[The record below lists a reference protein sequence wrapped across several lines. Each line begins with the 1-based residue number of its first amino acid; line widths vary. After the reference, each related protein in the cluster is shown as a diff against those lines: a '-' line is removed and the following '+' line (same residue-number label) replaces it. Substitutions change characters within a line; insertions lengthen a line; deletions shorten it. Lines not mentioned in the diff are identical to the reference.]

1 MNHKH
6 LLLLAFTL
14 NIFHNNILSQSK
26 INGQLNIDT
35 LIWSPIAYLS
45 LVPDFNDMYTM
56 SYDMIIDKSPI
67 DQNGKFTFD
76 IVYFPKEDN
85 LFRIHIAKKSDP
97 AASLIIG
104 GKDENHFF
112 LIANKN
118 SNLLIK
124 DTCNQYFI
132 KCINIEGY
140 YPNQILQK
148 INKISYYLDSTS
160 FFESPIKNE
169 LIRSAIY
176 EELRSYADTC
186 TNLLVC
192 LYALYKS
199 NFEKN
204 YPINKQYYKDFLS
217 KWHAVQSPYLIEFKR
232 KIPDIHESKTKISIL
247 IGLLSLI
254 IGSILTII
262 VFKLIKKNKNPL
274 YDLSLQ
280 ERKIFSLIMNGKSN
294 KEISEELNIGLS
306 TVKSHVNR
314 IYSKLEIKTR
324 KDVLNLNLENSV
336 VNNRK
341 NDQ

>member
-1 MNHKH
+1 
-6 LLLLAFTL
+6 
-14 NIFHNNILSQSK
+14 
-26 INGQLNIDT
+26 
-35 LIWSPIAYLS
+35 
-45 LVPDFNDMYTM
+45 
-56 SYDMIIDKSPI
+56 MIIDKSPI
-67 DQNGKFTFD
+67 DKDGKFIFD
-76 IVYFPKEDN
+76 IGYLPNEDN
-85 LFRIHIAKKSDP
+85 LFRIHISKKSDP
-97 AASLIIG
+97 VASLIIG

-112 LIANKN
+112 LIANNN

-124 DTCNQYFI
+124 DTCDQQFI
-132 KCINIEGY
+132 KCIKIEGY

-160 FFESPIKNE
+160 YFDSPVKNE

-217 KWHAVQSPYLIEFKR
+217 RWIHEQSPYLTEFKR
-232 KIPDIHESKTKISIL
+232 KIPDIKEYKAEMSIL
-247 IGLLSLI
+247 IGLLSFI
-254 IGSILTII
+254 FGSILSISI
-262 VFKLIKKNKNPL
+262 FKLLKKNKNPL

-280 ERKIFSLIMNGKSN
+280 ERKIFTLIMNGKSN
-294 KEISEELNIGLS
+294 KEISDELNIGLS

-314 IYSKLEIKTR
+314 IYSKLEIKSR
-324 KDVLNLNLENSV
+324 KDILNLNIENPV
-336 VNNRK
+336 VNNEK
-341 NDQ
+341 NNL